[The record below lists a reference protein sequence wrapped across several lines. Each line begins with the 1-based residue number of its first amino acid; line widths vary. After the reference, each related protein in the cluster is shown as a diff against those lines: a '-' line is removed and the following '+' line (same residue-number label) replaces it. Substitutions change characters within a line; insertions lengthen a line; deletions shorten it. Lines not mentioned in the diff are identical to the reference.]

1 MKYNLL
7 LAVKEVCYSLL
18 IGEIPG
24 SRVSLDD
31 TSDLPVGY
39 CVSI

>member
-1 MKYNLL
+1 M
-7 LAVKEVCYSLL
+7 AVTQLYYYSS

-31 TSDLPVGY
+31 TSDLPAGY